1 MSAVSSTVSVTA
13 IRSTMSSRSRRI
25 YAILLP
31 LLAVLAAGNLF
42 YGAVPVP
49 PSAVWKILTGG
60 EAGNPAWAVI
70 LTGSRLPQ
78 MITALLAG
86 AALAV
91 SGLLLQTLFRNPLA
105 GPSILGISDGAN
117 LGVALVML
125 AFGGTV
131 GSLGGYLATVAGAML
146 GACMILAVIVF
157 FSRKVSSSVMLLIIG
172 IMVGYLV
179 SSCISILNY
188 YASADKVRQ
197 FVMWGMGDFSAV
209 SPARLPLFA
218 LVSLAGLVFSFM
230 LVKPLNA
237 LLLGEKYA
245 ANLGVNITAARM
257 SVLIC
262 TGLMTAVVTA
272 FCGPISFI
280 GLAVP
285 HIARLLTGTSDH
297 RVLVP
302 ATMLSGACIALV
314 CNMLTVIPGTGTLLP
329 LNAVTPLF
337 GAPVIIYVIVNRKN
351 IQYFN

>member
-1 MSAVSSTVSVTA
+1 MTT
-13 IRSTMSSRSRRI
+13 RNRRI
-25 YAILLP
+25 YCILLP
-31 LLAVLAAGNLF
+31 LLAVLFTASLF
-42 YGAVPVP
+42 YGAVPIP
-49 PSAVWKILTGG
+49 PGAVLDILTGS
-60 EAGNPAWAVI
+60 ETENPAWKII

-78 MITALLAG
+78 AVTAMLAG

-105 GPSILGISDGAN
+105 GPSILGVSDGAN

-125 AFGGTV
+125 AFGGSV
-131 GSLGGYLATVAGAML
+131 GSFGGYMATVAGAMA
-146 GACMILAVIVF
+146 GAFAVLAVIVF
-157 FSRKVSSSVMLLIIG
+157 FSRRVGSNVMLLIIG

-209 SPARLPLFA
+209 SPDSLPFFSVAA
-218 LVSLAGLVFSFM
+218 LLGLACSIL

-245 ANLGVNITAARM
+245 SNLGVNVAAARI
-257 SVLIC
+257 SVLVC
-262 TGLMTAVVTA
+262 TGVMTAVVTA

-285 HIARLLTGTSDH
+285 HVARLLSGTSDH
-297 RVLVP
+297 STLVP
-302 ATMLSGACIALV
+302 ATILAGADIALV
-314 CNMLTVIPGTGTLLP
+314 CNMLTVIPGTGNLLP
-329 LNAVTPLF
+329 LGAVTPLF
-337 GAPVIIYVIVNRKN
+337 GAPVIIYVIMNRKR
-351 IQYFN
+351 IQYFD

>member
-1 MSAVSSTVSVTA
+1 
-13 IRSTMSSRSRRI
+13 MSSRSRRI
-25 YAILLP
+25 YAVLFP
-31 LLAVLAAGNLF
+31 LLAVLAVGNLF

-49 PSAVWKILTGG
+49 PAAVWDILTGG
-60 EAGNPAWAVI
+60 EADNPAWSII

-78 MITALLAG
+78 MVTAMLAG

-131 GSLGGYLATVAGAML
+131 GSLAGYMATVAGAML
-146 GACMILAVIVF
+146 GACLILAVIVY

-209 SPARLPLFA
+209 SRAGLPFFTVA
-218 LVSLAGLVFSFM
+218 SLAGLVFSLL

-245 ANLGVNITAARM
+245 ANLGVNIKAARM
-257 SVLIC
+257 YD
-262 TGLMTAVVTA
+262 G
-272 FCGPISFI
+272 GGDSF
-280 GLAVP
+280 LRS
-285 HIARLLTGTSDH
+285 RLLYRPGSTAYRPSADRHLRPPRAGAGHHAVRCVHRPCLQHAHSHSRDRNTAAAQCCDPPVRRTSH
-297 RVLVP
+297 HIRH
-302 ATMLSGACIALV
+302 S
-314 CNMLTVIPGTGTLLP
+314 
-329 LNAVTPLF
+329 
-337 GAPVIIYVIVNRKN
+337 
-351 IQYFN
+351 QS

>member
-1 MSAVSSTVSVTA
+1 MARKAETGKNRT
-13 IRSTMSSRSRRI
+13 RRI
-25 YAILLP
+25 YIVLLP
-31 LLAVLAAGNLF
+31 LLVLLAAGNLF
-42 YGAVPVP
+42 YGAVPIP
-49 PSAVWKILTGG
+49 PGEVLDILSGG
-60 EAGNPAWAVI
+60 GGDNPAGRII

-78 MITALLAG
+78 AATALLAG

-131 GSLGGYLATVAGAML
+131 GSFGGYMATVAGAMA
-146 GACMILAVIVF
+146 GACAVLAVIVF
-157 FSRKVSSSVMLLIIG
+157 FSRRVGSNVMLLIIG
-172 IMVGYLV
+172 IMIGYLV
-179 SSCISILNY
+179 SACISILNY

-197 FVMWGMGDFSAV
+197 FVMWGMGDFSSV
-209 SPARLPLFA
+209 SAGQLPFFSVAACL
-218 LVSLAGLVFSFM
+218 GLVWSLL

-245 ANLGVNITAARM
+245 ANLGVNVRAARIN
-257 SVLIC
+257 VLVC

-272 FCGPISFI
+272 FCGPVSFI

-285 HIARLLTGTSDH
+285 HMARLLLGTSDH
-297 RVLVP
+297 RILVP
-302 ATMLSGACIALV
+302 ATILSGACIALA
-314 CNMLTVIPGTGTLLP
+314 CNMLTVIPGTGMLLP

-337 GAPVIIYVIVNRKN
+337 GAPVIIYVIVNRKS